1 MSQLFP
7 DFAAASTH
15 AREFAAS
22 SNQVVAVFPEEDQ
35 WAVQPLDDNPTDWM
49 TLIKDEHTGLESHSI
64 EAFFEYEAANDDSFA
79 YRLAPVGA
87 FPFSAERP
95 AK

>member
-22 SNQVVAVFPEEDQ
+22 SNQVVAVFSAEYQ
-35 WAVQPLDDNPTDWM
+35 WAVQPLSDNPTDWM
-49 TLIKDEHTGLESHSI
+49 TFIKDEHAGLESHSI

-79 YRLAPVGA
+79 
-87 FPFSAERP
+87 
-95 AK
+95 